1 MSQQAEIRFLSQ
13 DLFDFPDPYPIFAEL
28 RKTSPVLPVVQFN
41 RETYLVTRYADVAM
55 VLRDNDTFS
64 SRANAQ
70 LTEVMGRN
78 IIQMDGKEHQ
88 KHRQIVQYAFHFKS
102 IAGLESYMRSVV
114 DELIDRFAR
123 DGEADLVEQFAEPFP
138 IRVIAKIAGVPIEDF
153 DQFKRWALD
162 IIGYSKDRARGLA
175 ARRAIERFLLP
186 IIAQRR
192 ADPCDDVLSRL
203 VTGEVD
209 GQRLGDEEIVA
220 FMLLLLPAGAE
231 TTFRWI
237 GSTLFALL
245 HHPDALEEVLAD
257 RSLLAGALEETLR
270 WETPVLF
277 VGRETTRPVTI
288 AGVEIPEG
296 RMVSPS
302 IGSANRDEGHYPD
315 PDRWDL
321 HRGADDH
328 LSFGGGRHFCLGYHL
343 ARIEARIALD
353 AILDRLPT
361 LRLDP
366 ERPSR
371 ITGLAF
377 RSPKSLHARF
387 EPAWGRRARLAR
399 RGPGRR

>member
-1 MSQQAEIRFLSQ
+1 MTQQPEPEVSFSPQ
-13 DLFDFPDPYPIFAEL
+13 DLFDFPDPYPLFASL
-28 RKTSPVLPVVQFN
+28 RASSPVLRVVQFR
-41 RETYLVTRYADVAM
+41 RETFMVTRYDDVAT
-55 VLRDNDTFS
+55 VLRDGETFS
-64 SRANAQ
+64 SRSNEQ

-102 IAGLESYMRSVV
+102 IAALESYMRDVIHQI
-114 DELIDRFAR
+114 IDRFAA
-123 DGEADLVEQFAEPFP
+123 DGRADLVEQFAEPFP
-138 IRVIAKIAGVPIEDF
+138 IRVIAKIAGVPIQDF
-153 DQFKRWALD
+153 EQFKRWALD
-162 IIGYSKDRARGLA
+162 IIGFTKDRERGLEA
-175 ARRAIERFLLP
+175 SRAIEQFLLP

-192 ADPCDDVLSRL
+192 ADPVDDVLSRL
-203 VTGEVD
+203 AVGEVD
-209 GQRLGDEEIVA
+209 GQRLTDEEIVS
-220 FMLLLLPAGAE
+220 FMRLLLPAGAE

-237 GSTLFALL
+237 GSTLHALL
-245 HHPDALEEVLAD
+245 HHPGALEEVLAD
-257 RSLLAGALEETLR
+257 RALVANALEETLR

-296 RMVSPS
+296 RAVTPV
-302 IGSANRDEGHYPD
+302 IASANRDESHYPD

-361 LRLDP
+361 LRVDP
-366 ERPSR
+366 DRPSR
-371 ITGLAF
+371 IVGLAF
-377 RSPKSLHARF
+377 RSPKSLHVTF
-387 EPAWGRRARLAR
+387 
-399 RGPGRR
+399 

>member
-1 MSQQAEIRFLSQ
+1 MTQEAELNFSPQ
-13 DLFDFPDPYPIFAEL
+13 DLFDFPDPYPLFATL
-28 RKTSPVLPVVQFN
+28 RQASPVLPVVQFR
-41 RETYLVTRYADVAM
+41 RETYMVTRYDDVAM

-70 LTEVMGRN
+70 LAEVMGRN

-102 IAGLESYMRSVV
+102 IAALESYMRDVIHQI
-114 DELIDRFAR
+114 IDRFAS
-123 DGEADLVEQFAEPFP
+123 DGHADLVEQFAEPFP
-138 IRVIAKIAGVPIEDF
+138 IRVIAKIAGVPIQDF
-153 DQFKRWALD
+153 EQFKQYALD
-162 IIGYSKDRARGLA
+162 IIGFTKDRERGLA
-175 ARRAIERFLLP
+175 ASRAIEQFLLP

-192 ADPCDDVLSRL
+192 ADPVDDVVSRL
-203 VTGEVD
+203 ATGEVD
-209 GQRLGDEEIVA
+209 GQRLTDEEIVS
-220 FMLLLLPAGAE
+220 FMRLLLPAGAE

-245 HHPDALEEVLAD
+245 HHPGALDEVLAD
-257 RSLLAGALEETLR
+257 RSLVAGALEETLR

-296 RMVSPS
+296 KAVTPV
-302 IGSANRDEGHYPD
+302 IASANRDESHYPD

-343 ARIEARIALD
+343 ARIEARLALD

-366 ERPSR
+366 GRPSQ
-371 ITGLAF
+371 IVGLAF
-377 RSPKSLHARF
+377 RSPKTLHVTF
-387 EPAWGRRARLAR
+387 
-399 RGPGRR
+399 